1 MSEMN
6 TAPEVTSTPA
16 PQAAPEGSPAP
27 QAASPAPEASP
38 SPQAAP
44 VVGADGA
51 PAAPAWTPNFKVKS
65 YDKEYEI
72 DEMFRP
78 LIKDAETEK
87 KVRAIFEKA
96 YGLEGMKPLHTKA
109 KEELDKL
116 RPVAKEHETLKTQLS
131 RLSEMYNQ
139 GDHENFFKAIGVSD
153 QVLMNYVMKRL
164 EYMDLTPD
172 KRAEYDRMVASRGEQ
187 YELAHQYQGL
197 EQQFHEM
204 QTQIRGQELRATLS
218 QPDVKA
224 VADRYDAA
232 VGQGSFVQ
240 EVINQGLLTHRTT
253 GKDLS
258 VEEAVQLVLK
268 RVQPLLGAVQP
279 VQPPQAAQPVVQQKP
294 AVIPNISGASTSP
307 VRQKPKTTDDL
318 RRLAQEMS
326 R

>member
-1 MSEMN
+1 MSEVISG
-6 TAPEVTSTPA
+6 TPEVASTPA
-16 PQAAPEGSPAP
+16 PETSAVST
-27 QAASPAPEASP
+27 PAPEA
-38 SPQAAP
+38 AP
-44 VVGADGA
+44 ASSAPTEGA
-51 PAAPAWTPNFKVKS
+51 PAVVAAPSWAPNFKVKS

-78 LIKDAETEK
+78 LMKDAEAEK

-96 YGLEGMKPLHTKA
+96 YGLDGMKPLYKKTQ
-109 KEELDKL
+109 EELEKM
-116 RPVAKEHETLKTQLS
+116 RPTVKEHETLKTQLN
-131 RLSEMYNQ
+131 RISEMYNT

-153 QVLMNYVMKRL
+153 DVLMNYVAKRL

-172 KRAEYDRMVASRGEQ
+172 KRAEYDRMVASRGEK

-204 QTQIRGQELRATLS
+204 QTQIRGQELRGMLN
-218 QPDVKA
+218 QPDVKE
-224 VADRYDAA
+224 VVDRYDAA

-258 VEEAVQLVLK
+258 VDEAVQLVMK
-268 RVQPLLGAVQP
+268 RVKPLLGTVQP
-279 VQPPQAAQPVVQQKP
+279 APQAAPVVQQKP